1 MSDETLNSD
10 LFNLVG
16 YLLASAH
23 GLYEEP
29 PGYGPFRLLDTTG
42 RLLAIMQAHG
52 LSDVFLDELKD
63 WADQERFGTS
73 NDEQLRAAL
82 DKKIMHYAA
91 ELKRRNR
98 DEIEKSSN

>member
-1 MSDETLNSD
+1 MSNETLSSE

-16 YLLASAH
+16 YLLTSAH

-42 RLLAIMQAHG
+42 RLLAIMQAYG
-52 LSDVFLDELKD
+52 LSDSFLDELKE

-73 NDEQLRAAL
+73 SDEQLRLSL
-82 DKKIMHYAA
+82 DQKIMQYAA
-91 ELKRRNR
+91 ELKRRNKETIR
-98 DEIEKSSN
+98 